1 MSTGRTEQ
9 LRDFLKRSR
18 TDLSKNGPA
27 KDRFVGKVM
36 AQVEAILVEAA
47 QPMATAQ
54 PELKPAPKRD
64 PDRVITIKAKNLRLG
79 PGGVVQMTGS
89 ESMQADEELGRSPFA
104 NGRGGNDGR

>member
-1 MSTGRTEQ
+1 MSTGKTEQ
-9 LRDFLKRSR
+9 LRDFLNRSR
-18 TDLSKNGPA
+18 TDLSKRGPA

-36 AQVEAILVEAA
+36 AQVEAILAETVMLAAAA
-47 QPMATAQ
+47 QPE
-54 PELKPAPKRD
+54 PKPAPKRD

-104 NGRGGNDGR
+104 NGRGGTDGR